1 MKPQSFSNSVA
12 RNIPLIPR
20 PVLALMF
27 GIAVVFALLDVA
39 SWAFNWGDMPT
50 AVWSVAP
57 YVLLV
62 TGAEYLA
69 ITGIIG
75 TQPSLVGYLRFSAAW
90 AAVLL
95 PIAIAIGL
103 LFSAPLFG
111 KDAAVLLFVV
121 GVLVAVALIAFLPA
135 WPVAQA
141 VSPRFIAPT
150 RIVRATRGFRWGLVG
165 MAMVLAVLNRQDLI
179 PAVKDAHDLG
189 HAFAY
194 AAGEAGIGTLSLIYA
209 ATVAATAYIF
219 AARNDEGLY
228 PPR

>member
-1 MKPQSFSNSVA
+1 MNRQSFTNSVV
-12 RNIPLIPR
+12 RNIRLIPR
-20 PVLALMF
+20 SVLALMF
-27 GIAVVFALLDVA
+27 AIALAWALIDVA
-39 SWAFNWGDMPT
+39 AWVFHWGDVSV
-50 AVWSVAP
+50 AAWSFAP

-62 TGAEYLA
+62 TVAEYLA
-69 ITGIIG
+69 ITGI
-75 TQPSLVGYLRFSAAW
+75 VGIQRSVAAYLRFAATW

-103 LFSAPLFG
+103 LFSAPILG
-111 KDAAVLLFVV
+111 RGQALLFFVI
-121 GVLVAVALIAFLPA
+121 GLVIAVALIAFLPA

-141 VSPRFIAPT
+141 VSPRFVPPT
-150 RIVRATRGFRWGLVG
+150 RILSATRGFRWGLVG
-165 MAMVLAVLNRQDLI
+165 MALVLAAMNRQDLV
-179 PAVKDAHDLG
+179 PAVKYAHDLG

-194 AAGEAGIGTLSLIYA
+194 AAAEAGIGTLSFVYA